1 LPEFLK
7 FMTAIGRGERA
18 AQSDWTWAVV
28 ATRSRRVSAALQFH
42 EAYLG
47 ILVDPHA
54 TLAENPRIADGL
66 RSLRRLAEDFVGR
79 VEKKSVFKSED
90 AAA

>member
-1 LPEFLK
+1 MFLQ

-18 AQSDWTWAVV
+18 ARIDWIWAVV

-54 TLAENPRIADGL
+54 MAAENPRLADGM
-66 RSLRRLAEDFVGR
+66 RSLRLLAEDFVGR
-79 VEKKSVFKSED
+79 VEKKTVIGAG